1 MSINPASPGIFITET
16 LAPIT
21 NDSVPGEAVG
31 VIAANY
37 NRGPNVPTLVSSW
50 SQFTQKYGTFAQAGT
65 NTSLH
70 YAVYQFFNNNG
81 SQLYILALPNTDAA
95 YGTLTLQDINSPP
108 DSVMTV
114 KSVSPGV
121 WGNQIYVAIT
131 TAGTTGRFNF
141 QVYYGGTASSN
152 LVENFID
159 LSINPTDPRYIAAIV
174 NSPNYGSSYVTLTVS
189 LPSNQYVSGI
199 NDPAL
204 ISATPLAGGSDG
216 VTAPTL
222 STAIPQSL
230 DMLQGKVL
238 NLNVPGVNSASTI
251 NALASWAAGRG
262 DVMII
267 VDGPVPNPPETSAQV
282 ATNYIN
288 MVTGGSPIGQ
298 SSYVTLYAPW
308 IQILDPASAI
318 PGATRWVPPGG
329 AVLGVWSNTDNTVG
343 PWQTPAGITYGQ
355 INLVN
360 TEALF
365 TTTDLNNLNTNNIN
379 AIRFVPNY
387 YPAIMGGRTLMQS
400 YPDRYISVRRMLIKL
415 EHDFTYLLQPALFE
429 PNNEA
434 LWTQIV
440 SILTNYLTGL
450 MQQGSLG
457 GTNQDDTFT
466 IVCDSSNN
474 TPATAQAG
482 IVNVSVSVA
491 LNSPAEFILITITQN
506 QNTGTTTIS
515 STPAAGV

>member
-1 MSINPASPGIFITET
+1 MSINSSPGIAITET
-16 LAPIT
+16 LAPIE
-21 NDSVPGEAVG
+21 NDSVPGEATG

-37 NRGPNVPTLVSSW
+37 NRGPNVPTLVGSW
-50 SQFTQKYGTFAQAGT
+50 NEFTKKYGTFSQAGT
-65 NTSLH
+65 NNSLH
-70 YAVYQFFNNNG
+70 YAAYQFFNNKG
-81 SQLYILALPNTDAA
+81 SQLYVLAVPNTDAA
-95 YGTLTLQDINSPP
+95 YGTLTLQDVNSPA
-108 DSVMTV
+108 DSVLTV
-114 KSVSPGV
+114 KSVSPGA
-121 WGNQIYVAIT
+121 WADQIYIAVT

-141 QVYYGGTASSN
+141 QVFYGGTASSN

-159 LSINPTDPRYIAAIV
+159 LSINPVDPRYVASII
-174 NSPNYGSSYVTLTVS
+174 NSPNYGSTYVTITAS
-189 LPSNQYVSGI
+189 LPGNQYVSGI

-204 ISATPLAGGSDG
+204 ISATPLSGGGDG
-216 VTAPTL
+216 VSAPTL
-222 STAIPQSL
+222 STAIPQYL
-230 DMLQGKVL
+230 DMLQGRVL
-238 NLNVPGVNSASTI
+238 NVNVPGVFDSSTI
-251 NALASWAAGRG
+251 NTLGAWAAGRG

-267 VDGPVPNPPETSAQV
+267 VDGPAPNPPQTSAQV

-288 MVTGGSPIGQ
+288 MVTGGSPIAK

-308 IQILDPASAI
+308 VQILDPASAI

-329 AVLGVWSNTDNTVG
+329 AVLGVWNATDNAVG

-355 INLVN
+355 VNLVN
-360 TEALF
+360 LEALF
-365 TTTDLNNLNTNNIN
+365 TSTDLSNLNANNIN

-387 YPAIMGGRTLMQS
+387 FPAIMGGRTLMQS

-429 PNNEA
+429 PNNEV
-434 LWTQIV
+434 LWEQVV
-440 SILTNYLTGL
+440 SVLTNYLTGL

-457 GTNQDDTFT
+457 GTTADETFT
-466 IVCDSSNN
+466 IICDSSNN

-482 IVNVSVSVA
+482 IVNAAVSVA

-515 STPAAGV
+515 TTPAAGV